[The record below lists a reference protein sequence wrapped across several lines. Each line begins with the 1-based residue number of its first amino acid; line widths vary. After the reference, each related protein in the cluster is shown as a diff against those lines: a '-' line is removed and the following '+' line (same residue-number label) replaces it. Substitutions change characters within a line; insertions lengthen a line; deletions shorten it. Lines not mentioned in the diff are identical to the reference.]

1 MPSVLQISQKKTDT
15 ADVVYLSGR
24 LDSNTS
30 AELDAVLK
38 QLVDSGSLQIVLS
51 LADVQYISSSG
62 LRVMLI
68 CLRKMKKNHGA
79 LKIACL
85 NPRVQGDPVPCGFQ
99 PDLHLLRDRGSGAQ
113 ELLVRG
119 SRRAGKTG
127 TGYHRLDTGY

>member
-1 MPSVLQISQKKTDT
+1 MPAVLQIRQKKADT
-15 ADVVYLSGR
+15 ADVVSLSGR

-38 QLVDSGSLQIVLS
+38 HLGDSGSFQIVLN

-68 CLRKMKKNHGA
+68 CLRKMKKKQGA

-85 NPRVQGDPVPCGFQ
+85 NPRVQEILFLAGFNRIFIFYETEEAA
-99 PDLHLLRDRGSGAQ
+99 LR

-119 SRRAGKTG
+119 SR
-127 TGYHRLDTGY
+127 